1 LLNKKGATTMDF
13 LKEIDK
19 QSTKNNAYKLLKQ
32 YRRFSRMAGEEYTP
46 KLTPTYTLE
55 PKTVRSYNSGSS
67 QTEALVT
74 RRVSAWNEME
84 AIMKAI
90 NRVIDPLV
98 RQVLI
103 EKYCKW
109 QIRTDCEIYM
119 ELGYSESEFYRKLER
134 GVIEFAEAYRGGEL
148 LVFSR

>member
-1 LLNKKGATTMDF
+1 MDF

-32 YRRFSRMAGEEYTP
+32 YRRFSRMAGKEYTP
-46 KLTPTYTLE
+46 KLIPTYTLE
-55 PKTVRSYNSGSS
+55 PKTVRSYNSGGS

-74 RRVSAWNEME
+74 RRVAAWDEMQ
-84 AIMKAI
+84 AITKAI
-90 NRVIDPLV
+90 NRIIDPLV

-134 GVIEFAEAYRGGEL
+134 GVIEFAETYRGGEL

>member
-1 LLNKKGATTMDF
+1 MDF

-119 ELGYSESEFYRKLER
+119 ELGYSESAFYRMLER

>member
-1 LLNKKGATTMDF
+1 MDF

-32 YRRFSRMAGEEYTP
+32 YRRFSRIAGEEYMP

-148 LVFSR
+148 LVFSK

>member
-1 LLNKKGATTMDF
+1 MDF

-55 PKTVRSYNSGSS
+55 PKTVRNYNSGSS

-148 LVFSR
+148 LVFSK

>member
-1 LLNKKGATTMDF
+1 MDF

-19 QSTKNNAYKLLKQ
+19 QSTKNNAYKVLKQ
-32 YRRFSRMAGEEYTP
+32 YRRYSRMAGEEYTP
-46 KLTPTYTLE
+46 KITATYTLE

-90 NRVIDPLV
+90 NRVIDPFA
-98 RQVLI
+98 RQILI

-148 LVFSR
+148 LVFSI

>member
-1 LLNKKGATTMDF
+1 MDF

-55 PKTVRSYNSGSS
+55 PKTVRSYNSDSS

>member
-1 LLNKKGATTMDF
+1 MDF

-19 QSTKNNAYKLLKQ
+19 QSTKNNAYKVLKQ
-32 YRRFSRMAGEEYTP
+32 YRRFSRIAGEEYTP

-109 QIRTDCEIYM
+109 QIRTDCKIYM

-134 GVIEFAEAYRGGEL
+134 GVIEFAESYRGGEL

>member
-1 LLNKKGATTMDF
+1 MDF

-32 YRRFSRMAGEEYTP
+32 YRRFSRMVGEEYTP

>member
-1 LLNKKGATTMDF
+1 MDF

-67 QTEALVT
+67 QTESLVT

>member
-1 LLNKKGATTMDF
+1 
-13 LKEIDK
+13 
-19 QSTKNNAYKLLKQ
+19 
-32 YRRFSRMAGEEYTP
+32 MAKT

-109 QIRTDCEIYM
+109 QIKSDCAIYM
-119 ELGYSESEFYRKLER
+119 ELGYSESEFYRMLER

>member
-1 LLNKKGATTMDF
+1 MDF

-67 QTEALVT
+67 QIEALVT